1 MMIKR
6 PLVLASLA
14 AAALL
19 LAPPA
24 ADAQKRS
31 PRQGQGIDR
40 ITAPQMAGLLRNL
53 GHEAEVVTE
62 NNRTRVRTQIGNR
75 RVSVYFY
82 ACNQEG
88 CQSVQYRALF
98 QRNER
103 FTLAFVNAWN
113 YEKRFAKTYLD
124 SDGDLVLEWDVD
136 FDGGVTVN
144 FISESVNTFQ
154 TMLRSFDN
162 FTPRDRGAGGAGAG
176 GGRTMT
182 PGGGMDAGRS
192 PAPGGGFGGS
202 DTGRSLTPGGGRAI
216 APGGGMETGRSLSP
230 GTGTE
235 TGRSLTPGGGGRAP
249 SPGGGMDTGRSL
261 SPGAP
266 PAGRGGGGGNDGGK
280 SDTGDR
286 PGERRT

>member
-1 MMIKR
+1 MIKR

-14 AAALL
+14 VAALL
-19 LAPPA
+19 VPAPS

-31 PRQGQGIDR
+31 PRQDQAQGIDR
-40 ITAPQMAGLLRNL
+40 ITAPQMAGLLRSL
-53 GHEAEVVTE
+53 GHQAEVVQE
-62 NNRTRVRTQIGNR
+62 NNRTRVRTEIGNR

-82 ACNQEG
+82 ACNEAG
-88 CQSVQYRALF
+88 CQSIQYRALF

-144 FISESVNTFQ
+144 FMTESVNTFQ
-154 TMLRSFDN
+154 TMLRAFDT
-162 FTPRDRGAGGAGAG
+162 FTPRNPQTGPGTPG
-176 GGRTMT
+176 GGRSLA
-182 PGGGMDAGRS
+182 PPPGSEAGRGFGGGMDAGRS
-192 PAPGGGFGGS
+192 LS
-202 DTGRSLTPGGGRAI
+202 PGGGRVTT
-216 APGGGMETGRSLSP
+216 PGGETGRSMTP
-230 GTGTE
+230 GAGGMDA
-235 TGRSLTPGGGGRAP
+235 GRSLTPGGGGRSMTP
-249 SPGGGMDTGRSL
+249 GVPPGGGS
-261 SPGAP
+261 
-266 PAGRGGGGGNDGGK
+266 GGK